1 MNHKTTA
8 LLLYLL
14 TLVSAGAA
22 FAQQTAGAIKGQVK
36 DPSGASIPAAIVSAI
51 TPAGAVAK
59 TAQTDVSG
67 AYALTGLAPGKYT
80 ISATANGFAN
90 YQSAPVNVT
99 ANAAATLDFSMTL
112 ALEDQKVTVA
122 AEGAPTVS
130 TEASNN
136 AGQLVLKGQDLEA
149 LPDDPDDLAADL
161 QALAGPSAGPSGGE
175 IYVDGFS
182 NAQLPPKASIRE
194 IRINQNPFSAEYD
207 RLGFGRIEIL
217 TKPGTD
223 NFHGQ
228 AFLNAGDDVFNSRN
242 PFAPNKPNFQS
253 EQYGGNLSG
262 PLGKRASFFFNAER
276 RDITDNAII
285 DATVVDPT
293 SFAIQPYQLAVLTP
307 QHRTMITPRLDYQ
320 LSTNNT
326 LMFRYT
332 YMHSDQQNAGVG
344 QFSLPEEAYNAFNTQ
359 QTVQLT
365 ETAVLNPKMVNETH
379 VQFGR
384 NSRDEHAENSL
395 PTIRVND
402 AFNGGGSQ
410 VGMSYSN
417 QDNWEIQNYTSMALG
432 AHAIKAGVR
441 LRTAVINDFSPANYG
456 GTFTFTSLAAYQLT
470 LQLLAQGYTPAQV
483 AAMGGGA
490 SQFSINA
497 GTPDARLRQT
507 DWGPFFQ
514 DDWRMRPNL
523 TLSLGLRYEGQTNM
537 HDWKDIAPRLGF
549 AWAPGGSARKN
560 GKTVIRGGAGVFY
573 DRLSQNLV
581 LQSIRMNGV
590 MQQEYVVTNPT
601 FYPNIPPL
609 SQLTAQPQSLYRIAS
624 NMRAPMI
631 MQAAMGVERQL
642 PWNTTLASTFTF
654 THADHLLMARDINAP
669 LPGTYDPSV
678 PGSGVRPYG
687 GTQNIFEYESA
698 GLMNQKQW
706 ITNIRTQFSRNVSLF
721 AFYVLGY
728 ANSNTDGSGSQPAN
742 PYNVAADYGRS
753 AMDIRH
759 RVTMMGNFTAWHGLQ
774 ISPSVMIQSGAPF
787 NITDGRDMVG
797 DTLFNSRPA
806 FATDPTKPGVVM
818 TPWGLLDPN
827 PGPGEVLIPRN
838 FGQSPGSIFINARIS
853 RTWGFGQPRG
863 SAAMPQRGGGGGMY
877 GGGGGGPRGGFGGM
891 RMGGGG
897 PRGGMFG
904 GGSSSEHRYTITL
917 SAQVRNVLN
926 HTNPGGIDGNLLS
939 PFFGQS
945 TSLAGGY
952 GPNSAAGNRR
962 MEFSLRFGF

>member
-1 MNHKTTA
+1 MTRTTLA
-8 LLLYLL
+8 LSLFLL
-14 TLVSAGAA
+14 TFVLAGGAS
-22 FAQQTAGAIKGQVK
+22 AQQAAGTIKGQIK
-36 DPSGASIPAAIVSAI
+36 DPSGASIPAATVTASSAK
-51 TPAGAVAK
+51 GAAR

-67 AYALTGLAPGKYT
+67 SYVLTGLTPGNYTITATAPGFAQYK
-80 ISATANGFAN
+80 SEPVEVTANG
-90 YQSAPVNVT
+90 T
-99 ANAAATLDFSMTL
+99 ATLDFSMSVTL
-112 ALEDQKVTVA
+112 EEQKVTVA

-136 AGQLVLKGQDLEA
+136 AGQLVLKGADLDA

-161 QALAGPSAGPSGGE
+161 QALAGPSAGPNGGQ

-223 NFHGQ
+223 QFHGQ
-228 AFLNAGDDVFNSRN
+228 AFLNAGDAIFNSRN
-242 PFAPNKPNFQS
+242 PFAPNKPDFRS

-262 PLGKRASFFFNAER
+262 PINSRASFFFNAER

-293 SFAIQPYQLAVLTP
+293 SFAIRPYQLAVLTP
-307 QHRTMITPRLDYQ
+307 QHRTSISPRIDYQ
-320 LSTNNT
+320 INQNNT
-326 LMFRYT
+326 LMMRYT
-332 YMHSDQQNAGVG
+332 WTHSGQQNAGVG
-344 QFSLPEEAYNAFNTQ
+344 QFSLPEQAYNTFNTQ

-365 ETAVLNPKMVNETH
+365 ETAVLNPKMINETR

-384 NSRDEHAENSL
+384 SSRDQNADNTL
-395 PTIRVND
+395 PSIRVND

-432 AHAIKAGVR
+432 AHAIKVGVR
-441 LRTAVINDFSPANYG
+441 LRTAVINDFAPQNYG
-456 GTFTFTSLAAYQLT
+456 GTFTFTSLARYQLT
-470 LQLLAQGYTPAQV
+470 LQLLAQGYTPAEV

-497 GTPDARLRQT
+497 GTPDARVRQT

-514 DDWRMRPNL
+514 DDWRVRPNL

-537 HDWKDIAPRLGF
+537 HDWSDFAPRLGF
-549 AWAPGGSARKN
+549 AWAPGGNSHNN

-573 DRLSQNLV
+573 DRLSENLV
-581 LQSIRMNGV
+581 LQALRLNGV
-590 MQQEYVVTNPT
+590 RQQDYVVTNPD

-609 SQLTAQPQSLYRIAS
+609 STLTAQPQSIYQVAS
-624 NMRAPMI
+624 NVRAPMI
-631 MQAAMGVERQL
+631 MQAALGVERQL
-642 PWNTTLASTFTF
+642 PWNTTIASTFTF
-654 THADHLLMARDINAP
+654 THADHLLLARDINAP

-687 GTQNIFEYESA
+687 IGQNIFEYESA

-706 ITNIRTQFSRNVSLF
+706 ITNVNTRFSRNVSMF

-728 ANSNTDGSGSQPAN
+728 ANSNSDGAGASPSN
-742 PYNVAADYGRS
+742 PYNLAADYGRS
-753 AMDIRH
+753 SIDIRH
-759 RVTMMGNFTAWHGLQ
+759 RFTMMGNFTTWHGLQ
-774 ISPSVMIQSGAPF
+774 ISPSVMIQSGSPF

-806 FATDPTKPGVVM
+806 FATDLSKPGVVI
-818 TPWGLLDPN
+818 TPWGALDPN
-827 PGPGEVLIPRN
+827 PGPGEVIIPRN
-838 FGQSPGSIFINARIS
+838 FGQSPGMISINARLS
-853 RTWGFGQPRG
+853 RTWGFGRPRG
-863 SAAMPQRGGGGGMY
+863 TGAMPQRGGDF
-877 GGGGGGPRGGFGGM
+877 GGGGGPRGGGRGGFGGM

-897 PRGGMFG
+897 PRGMFG
-904 GGSSSEHRYTITL
+904 GSGGSEKRYTVTL
-917 SAQVRNVLN
+917 SAQVRNLLN

-962 MEFSLRFGF
+962 VELSLRFGF